1 MKYRWM
7 VACALALL
15 GAPTGLAA
23 QQQQRG
29 AQGQGPDLAEV
40 MKAVQLG
47 LSMLDEGNVQYL
59 LARDKELELTDD
71 QHAKMR
77 EIALGWLRATRA
89 SRDTLRAVMKTD
101 PQTMRGMQQQ
111 DMFGRMQQ
119 LMPHGMLL
127 VQEDR
132 KALEEA
138 FSLLRPAQQTK
149 ARALLQQRLDGAKQ
163 SIRSGG

>member
-1 MKYRWM
+1 MKHRWI
-7 VACALALL
+7 VGCALVLL
-15 GAPTGLAA
+15 GAPTALAA

-29 AQGQGPDLAEV
+29 TQGEGPQLAEV
-40 MKAVQLG
+40 MQAARLG

-101 PQTMRGMQQQ
+101 PQTLRGMQQQ

-119 LMPHGMLL
+119 LMPHGLLL

-132 KALEEA
+132 KALVEV
-138 FSLLRPAQQTK
+138 FGLLRPAQQTK
-149 ARALLQQRLDGAKQ
+149 AKALLEQRLEGAKQ